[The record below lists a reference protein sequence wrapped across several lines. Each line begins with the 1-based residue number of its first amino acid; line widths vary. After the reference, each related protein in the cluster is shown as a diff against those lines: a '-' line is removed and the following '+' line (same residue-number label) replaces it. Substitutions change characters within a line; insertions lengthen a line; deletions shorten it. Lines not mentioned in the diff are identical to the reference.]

1 MSRSLKSRSN
11 DIFNP
16 LEKGAGKNGL
26 RRSPINDD
34 LSSGNTWGTLKKQ
47 PFHPTRLAG
56 CAKEVLPL

>member
-26 RRSPINDD
+26 HRSPINDD
-34 LSSGNTWGTLKKQ
+34 FSSGNTWGTPKKQ
-47 PFHPTRLAG
+47 PFDPTALAD
-56 CAKEVLPL
+56 CEKEVLPL

>member
-1 MSRSLKSRSN
+1 MSTSLKSRSN

-26 RRSPINDD
+26 RISPINND
-34 LSSGNTWGTLKKQ
+34 LSSGNTLGTLKKQ